1 MFSGLQGMLTLQRME
16 ARRHL
21 PTEFLAAQ
29 RLRTSSNVMLQV
41 PVPTPR
47 KPGMDRT
54 KTLGD
59 DGGGGGKGLPASL
72 SLPADAAAVRRTA
85 PFRGLCLGQSWLAAC
100 CACC

>member
-1 MFSGLQGMLTLQRME
+1 MFSGLQGILILQGTG

-47 KPGMDRT
+47 KPGMGRT

-59 DGGGGGKGLPASL
+59 DGGGGGKGGLPASH

-85 PFRGLCLGQSWLAAC
+85 PRGS
-100 CACC
+100 